1 MNKRSAQS
9 VMTAT
14 AGWVII
20 TGIIFSASAQ
30 AQNFANWSPGD
41 QAADATAAANA
52 QSAVIDEHVLKSA
65 QSLDEVMALVQPTGV
80 QMLEDTGREYS
91 LGASD
96 VIEVKVMR
104 HPEVSGEY
112 PINKEG
118 KIQYEFVGDI
128 YLAGQTKDQAAETIT
143 GALSEYIVSPEVSV
157 KITGYNSKVVYVVG
171 EVFRPGKIYMRGDTI
186 TVREAL
192 MQAGLPRLSGV
203 TKKSR
208 LIKPSESGQP
218 EKKNLNVY
226 ALLYEGD
233 LRYNEIMEPGD
244 VLHVPP
250 TFLTKIM
257 RAISPV
263 TAPIG
268 QAAGARVGVDTLS
281 SPGSNTNY

>member
-1 MNKRSAQS
+1 MA
-9 VMTAT
+9 AT
-14 AGWVII
+14 AGWII
-20 TGIIFSASAQ
+20 IAGIIFSAPAQ

-41 QAADATAAANA
+41 QPADETAAANA
-52 QSAVIDEHVLKSA
+52 QSAVIDEQVLKSA

-80 QMLEDTGREYS
+80 EMLEDTGREYS

-96 VIEVKVMR
+96 EIEVKVMR

-128 YLAGQTKDQAAETIT
+128 SLAGQTKEQAAETIT
-143 GALSEYIVSPEVSV
+143 EALSEYIVSPEVSV

-250 TFLTKIM
+250 TFLTRIM

-281 SPGSNTNY
+281 APGSNTNY